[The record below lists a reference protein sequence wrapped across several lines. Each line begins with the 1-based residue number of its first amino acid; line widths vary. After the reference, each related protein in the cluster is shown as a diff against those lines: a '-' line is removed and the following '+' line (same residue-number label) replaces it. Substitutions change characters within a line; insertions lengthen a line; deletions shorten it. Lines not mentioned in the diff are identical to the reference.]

1 MIQLKRRPPRFYRIH
16 HRVALFLNA
25 QFADH
30 YFRARTD
37 FYKDPGDEQKRGHCI
52 RRCLETIPNRKLRG
66 GRHRLRMTAAFFSAV
81 DGDCAP
87 DGNYISLHLAAAV
100 STAAAENQEQ
110 TNRGSQSEECS
121 SPIF

>member
-1 MIQLKRRPPRFYRIH
+1 MVQLKRRQPRFYRIH
-16 HRVALFLNA
+16 HCVALFLNA

-37 FYKDPGDEQKRGHCI
+37 FYKNPGDEQKRGHCI

-66 GRHRLRMTAAFFSAV
+66 DCDSLRMTPVFFSAV
-81 DGDCAP
+81 DGDSAL

-100 STAAAENQEQ
+100 SAAAGENQEQ
-110 TNRGSQSEECS
+110 ATRGGQSEVC
-121 SPIF
+121 SPIL